1 MVHTVIIVH
10 GSVSDQG
17 QLELAIQ
24 YSVFVQ
30 LYLRKTHLFSGV
42 DPVESSIQSVNEA
55 RGEAREGGW
64 PAAPDGRAPSILNCR
79 RTMAKQS

>member
-42 DPVESSIQSVNEA
+42 DSVESSIQSVNEA
-55 RGEAREGGW
+55 RGEGGW
-64 PAAPDGRAPSILNCR
+64 PAAPDGRAPSILNFR